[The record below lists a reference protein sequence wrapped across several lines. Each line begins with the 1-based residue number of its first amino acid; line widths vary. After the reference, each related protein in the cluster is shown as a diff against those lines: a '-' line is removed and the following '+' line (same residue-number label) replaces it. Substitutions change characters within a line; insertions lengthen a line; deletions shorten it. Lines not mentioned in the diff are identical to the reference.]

1 MTGERFNEL
10 LDRYKHGRLSEQEWE
25 ELMAAAAEDTFD
37 AHIREDI
44 MLLLESR
51 RQHITWTPA
60 VQDEVWQKINLA
72 RQPAAETAP
81 TARKRWWPYAAAVLL
96 LLAAGGAAYLLQRPA
111 QPVQIVQQ
119 PIKPDAQPGG
129 NKAILTLQDGT
140 EITLDSAS
148 NGLLAQ
154 QGNAKVS
161 KLANG
166 RLAYLQIEDKPA
178 ETIYNTMRTPRG
190 GQYQLDLPD
199 GTTVWLN
206 SASSLKFPAAFAGA
220 QRTVEL
226 TGQAYFEV
234 APHKAWPFTVK
245 VGDMEVEVLG
255 THFDIMAYPDEKSI
269 NTTLLEGKV
278 KVLNKS
284 GAALLQPGE
293 QAVLQRGSGTLSVMP
308 AQVSKVTAWKQGL
321 FVFNKMDI
329 ESIMREVSR
338 WYDVDVVYPVP
349 FHTAGKLYG
358 GGISRSM
365 LLSDVLHFLEESGI
379 HHFKIEGKKVI
390 VLP

>member
-37 AHIREDI
+37 AHVRQDI
-44 MLLLESR
+44 LLLLETR
-51 RQHITWTPA
+51 RQHIAWTPA

-81 TARKRWWPYAAAVLL
+81 PARKRWWPYAAAVLL

-111 QPVQIVQQ
+111 QPVQTVHQ
-119 PIKPDAQPGG
+119 PTKPDAQPGG

-166 RLAYLQIEDKPA
+166 RLAYVQEGGKAA

-190 GQYQLDLPD
+190 GQYQLTLPD
-199 GTTVWLN
+199 GTAVWLN
-206 SASSLKFPAAFAGA
+206 SASSLKFPAAFTNAR
-220 QRTVEL
+220 RTVEL

-245 VGDMEVEVLG
+245 VDDMEVEVLG
-255 THFDIMAYPDEKSI
+255 THFDIMAYPDEKGI

-278 KVLNKS
+278 KVLNKG
-284 GAALLQPGE
+284 GAALLRPGE

-308 AQVSKVTAWKQGL
+308 AQIGKVTAWKQGL

-338 WYDVDVVYPVP
+338 WYDVDIVYPVP
-349 FHTAGKLYG
+349 FHTTGKLYG
-358 GGISRSM
+358 GGISRNM